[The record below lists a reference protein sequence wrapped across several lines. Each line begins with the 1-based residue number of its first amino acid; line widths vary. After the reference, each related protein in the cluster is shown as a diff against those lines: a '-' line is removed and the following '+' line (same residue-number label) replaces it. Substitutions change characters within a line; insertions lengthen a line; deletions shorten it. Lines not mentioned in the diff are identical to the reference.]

1 MKKYFI
7 IGASTIV
14 VILLIL
20 GSLNNIVGYQTIQ
33 ASNQKFINNE
43 IDPKELLFRTIID
56 LTNNREI
63 KKVIFISEMK
73 DKRVIDSKIKFS
85 IFDSTVVT
93 EKSLKQLFSIGVML
107 LKIFSIS
114 RINSILIKYQIRNQD
129 VQKEISNVIKKDV
142 KLSGELMQLSNLK
155 CDCEGNNMSP
165 SWTFFI
171 LCSILMPIVS
181 IVAQIWVLSH
191 YIIFNNLLKVL
202 MYITYYLNC
211 WK

>member
-7 IGASTIV
+7 IGVSTIIV
-14 VILLIL
+14 VFLIV

-73 DKRVIDSKIKFS
+73 DKQFIDSNTKFS
-85 IFDSTVVT
+85 IFDSTVLT

-107 LKIFSIS
+107 SKTLSVS
-114 RINSILIKYQIRNQD
+114 RVNSILIKYQIRNQNI
-129 VQKEISNVIKKDV
+129 QKEISNVIKKDV
-142 KLSGELMQLSNLK
+142 KLSGELMQCICLAAG
-155 CDCEGNNMSP
+155 E
-165 SWTFFI
+165 
-171 LCSILMPIVS
+171 
-181 IVAQIWVLSH
+181 AQIASEQVL
-191 YIIFNNLLKVL
+191 
-202 MYITYYLNC
+202 
-211 WK
+211 

>member
-7 IGASTIV
+7 IGVSTIIV
-14 VILLIL
+14 VFLIV

-73 DKRVIDSKIKFS
+73 DKQFIDSNTKFS
-85 IFDSTVVT
+85 IFDSTVLT

-107 LKIFSIS
+107 SKTLSVS
-114 RINSILIKYQIRNQD
+114 RVNSILIKYQIRNQNI
-129 VQKEISNVIKKDV
+129 QKEISNVIKKDV
-142 KLSGELMQLSNLK
+142 KLSGELMQLSNVK
-155 CDCEGNNMSP
+155 CDCEGKNMSP

-171 LCSILMPIVS
+171 LCIILMPILYV
-181 IVAQIWVLSH
+181 VLMIYLASH
-191 YIIFNNLLKVL
+191 FTIFENLLSVL
-202 MYITYYLNC
+202 MGITYYLNC
-211 WK
+211 WH